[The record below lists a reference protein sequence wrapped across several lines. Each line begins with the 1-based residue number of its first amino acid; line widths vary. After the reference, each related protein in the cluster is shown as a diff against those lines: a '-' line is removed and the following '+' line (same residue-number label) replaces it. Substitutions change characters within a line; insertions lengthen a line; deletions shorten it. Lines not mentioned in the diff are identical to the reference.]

1 MTNFFTAKPI
11 PFPLRCY
18 LDDAEHGGGD
28 DDESNESDDDGDDNN
43 AMEDKDE
50 LKMMIAGNEV
60 ESERGR

>member
-1 MTNFFTAKPI
+1 MTKYFTAKPI

-18 LDDAEHGGGD
+18 LDD
-28 DDESNESDDDGDDNN
+28 ESNESNDDGDDDD

-50 LKMMIAGNEV
+50 LKVMMSMKMVIAGNEV